1 MNFDVQN
8 TLKRVAALLQYEKYK
23 EAEQLLKQALEQF
36 PDNESLI
43 NRIVYVYRKQD
54 KLQAALD
61 TLAAALDSNLMSAYF
76 YYEMGN
82 INNELKHVKA
92 ALMSYAKAIELDPDY
107 VPAYNNLGVTVYNKG
122 EKDKAVSMFQEGL
135 NLDAHNA
142 LLYYN
147 YGVALEAN
155 DNFEEAAIKYRKA
168 LEEKPKWAAPLNNL
182 GLIAYKQEK
191 FDEAAQIFTDLIE
204 EHLSEA
210 EAHNNRGAVF
220 AAQGQ
225 ISKAIAEYKNALD
238 LNPSYSEA
246 TLNLAHILESKGDID
261 EAIKNLERVI
271 SFVPDNSNLKIQ
283 LVYTYIRAGRYDCA
297 LSQIETI
304 SGAQTNKLVLMAA
317 GEAQLGLGN
326 DDEAKAIFNKILALY
341 PHQHSIYL
349 ILADINHKNKKYK
362 ATEEQLKAY
371 LAVRPK
377 ERGARLLLGTLY
389 NEMWNLALA
398 IQIFE
403 DLLELS
409 PDDSDIVA
417 MLTKLYTDTGAQE
430 ELLALKERSTPA
442 DLSRIKDLWQRV
454 LKQNLDPEKKEEN
467 VWLGSIGMIMITELL
482 NKEEVEVQMEQ
493 NSESINTKEAE
504 TQVPSTEVQKASIII
519 SSYKISG
526 LLRYLLETV
535 EHLPPKG
542 LEVFKNSD
550 VLRSMNSII
559 NVLEKRKGLLRNV
572 QAKKQIVAK
581 SEDDTD

>member
-1 MNFDVQN
+1 M
-8 TLKRVAALLQYEKYK
+8 
-23 EAEQLLKQALEQF
+23 
-36 PDNESLI
+36 
-43 NRIVYVYRKQD
+43 
-54 KLQAALD
+54 
-61 TLAAALDSNLMSAYF
+61 
-76 YYEMGN
+76 
-82 INNELKHVKA
+82 
-92 ALMSYAKAIELDPDY
+92 
-107 VPAYNNLGVTVYNKG
+107 PAYNNLGVTVYNKG